1 MTTEQKLV
9 RVSLS
14 RQVLEEMERAI
25 ASGVWTVGEKI
36 PPEPELMAHFGVS
49 RNTLREAIQA
59 LIHGGVLQ
67 ARQGDG
73 TYILAANR
81 FDASIQNQLKAAGL
95 RDTLEVRFAL
105 ERETAKLAAQRA
117 ADADIALIEK
127 TLSMRQTSVGQDF
140 VENDLAFHQAIAAA
154 CHNQIMND
162 LYHSIAGYFQTLITF
177 FLEVMPPEDAA
188 LNELHE
194 RLAAA
199 IAGHDTQEAESI
211 VMQMNVSNQYFIEK
225 VIS

>member
-1 MTTEQKLV
+1 
-9 RVSLS
+9 
-14 RQVLEEMERAI
+14 
-25 ASGVWTVGEKI
+25 
-36 PPEPELMAHFGVS
+36 MAHFGVS

-59 LIHGGVLQ
+59 LIHNGVLQ

-81 FDASIQNQLKAAGL
+81 FDASIQNQLKTAGL

-117 ADADIALIEK
+117 TKADIDLI
-127 TLSMRQTSVGQDF
+127 TQVLATRQSSAGEDF
-140 VENDLAFHQAIAAA
+140 VENDLAFHQAIAKA

-162 LYHSIAGYFQTLITF
+162 LYHSIADYLKTLIAF

-188 LNELHE
+188 LNQLHE

-199 IAGHDTQEAESI
+199 IAGHDTQEAEAI
-211 VMQMNVSNQYFIEK
+211 VLQMNISNQHFIEK